1 VDVSANE
8 IRLELRSDSQR
19 SAFSMGIK
27 KSPRRRVEI
36 MSITD
41 VPVLPFRASRHLAT
55 WIVWHAVRVSLIDD
69 SGQLEEPKRKRKR

>member
-1 VDVSANE
+1 
-8 IRLELRSDSQR
+8 
-19 SAFSMGIK
+19 
-27 KSPRRRVEI
+27 

-69 SGQLEEPKRKRKR
+69 SGHLEEPKRKRKR